1 MSNRNADELMEE
13 LYSVVERAWRL
24 PLSGG
29 KAMVDGSEVKQLLDE
44 LRDNLPQETRQAR
57 AIVADRNQI
66 IADAK
71 REAEGIV
78 RAAEER
84 AKRMVQQ
91 DEITKQATEQANSM
105 LNQAAGQSRQ
115 IRKATNEYV
124 EDLLRRVDDTL
135 AEGLSE
141 LRKTRQGIKARE
153 ITSRI
158 REKSLGIN
166 LNFSLTFMGGSLG
179 VLQDV
184 VVRLFYCI
192 YIRVAEGNR
201 RN

>member
-1 MSNRNADELMEE
+1 MTNRNVDELMEE
-13 LYSVVERAWRL
+13 LYSVVERAWHL

-78 RAAEER
+78 RAAEDR

-91 DEITKQATEQANSM
+91 DAITRQAQEQANSVM
-105 LNQAAGQSRQ
+105 NQANGKARE

-124 EDLLRRVDDTL
+124 DDLLRRTDDAL
-135 AEGLSE
+135 AEGLAE
-141 LRKTRQGIKARE
+141 LRKTRQGIKSA
-153 ITSRI
+153 
-158 REKSLGIN
+158 
-166 LNFSLTFMGGSLG
+166 
-179 VLQDV
+179 Q
-184 VVRLFYCI
+184 
-192 YIRVAEGNR
+192 
-201 RN
+201 RNGQ

>member
-1 MSNRNADELMEE
+1 MSNRNVDELMEE
-13 LYSVVERAWRL
+13 LYSVVERAWHL

-29 KAMVDGSEVKQLLDE
+29 KAMVDGGEVKQLLDE

-91 DEITKQATEQANSM
+91 DEITKQAREQAESM
-105 LNQAAGQSRQ
+105 LRQANGRAKEL
-115 IRKATNEYV
+115 RKATSDYV
-124 EDLLRRVDDTL
+124 DDLLRRTDDTL
-135 AEGLSE
+135 AENLSE
-141 LRKTRQGIKARE
+141 LRKTRQNIKAA
-153 ITSRI
+153 
-158 REKSLGIN
+158 
-166 LNFSLTFMGGSLG
+166 
-179 VLQDV
+179 Q
-184 VVRLFYCI
+184 
-192 YIRVAEGNR
+192 
-201 RN
+201 RNSQ

>member
-1 MSNRNADELMEE
+1 MSNRNVDELMEE
-13 LYSVVERAWRL
+13 LYSVVERAWHL

-78 RAAEER
+78 RAAEDR

-91 DEITKQATEQANSM
+91 DEITKQAQEQANSM
-105 LNQAAGQSRQ
+105 LNQAAGKSRE

-124 EDLLRRVDDTL
+124 DDLLRRADDAL
-135 AEGLSE
+135 AEGLAE
-141 LRKTRQGIKARE
+141 LRKTRQGIKA
-153 ITSRI
+153 T
-158 REKSLGIN
+158 
-166 LNFSLTFMGGSLG
+166 
-179 VLQDV
+179 Q
-184 VVRLFYCI
+184 
-192 YIRVAEGNR
+192 
-201 RN
+201 RNGM

>member
-13 LYSVVERAWRL
+13 LYSVVERAWHL

-115 IRKATNEYV
+115 IRKATNEHV

-141 LRKTRQGIKARE
+141 LRKTRQGIKA
-153 ITSRI
+153 T
-158 REKSLGIN
+158 
-166 LNFSLTFMGGSLG
+166 
-179 VLQDV
+179 Q
-184 VVRLFYCI
+184 
-192 YIRVAEGNR
+192 
-201 RN
+201 RNNQ

>member
-1 MSNRNADELMEE
+1 MSNRNVDELMEE
-13 LYSVVERAWRL
+13 LYSVVERAWHL

-78 RAAEER
+78 RAAEDR

-91 DEITKQATEQANSM
+91 DAITKQAREQAESM
-105 LNQAAGQSRQ
+105 LNQASSKSREL
-115 IRKATNEYV
+115 RKATNEYV
-124 EDLLRRVDDTL
+124 DDLLRRADDAL
-135 AEGLSE
+135 AEGLTE
-141 LRKTRQGIKARE
+141 LRKTRQGIKA
-153 ITSRI
+153 TQHNG
-158 REKSLGIN
+158 K
-166 LNFSLTFMGGSLG
+166 
-179 VLQDV
+179 
-184 VVRLFYCI
+184 
-192 YIRVAEGNR
+192 
-201 RN
+201 

>member
-13 LYSVVERAWRL
+13 LYSVVERAWHL

-57 AIVADRNQI
+57 AIVSDRNQI

-141 LRKTRQGIKARE
+141 LRKTRQGIKA
-153 ITSRI
+153 T
-158 REKSLGIN
+158 
-166 LNFSLTFMGGSLG
+166 
-179 VLQDV
+179 Q
-184 VVRLFYCI
+184 
-192 YIRVAEGNR
+192 
-201 RN
+201 RNNQ